1 LTHKQ
6 SDLSET
12 SWRAVGPFK
21 SFADLN
27 QAVSDRKITVGVD
40 PFVAAEWADAHLSR
54 FKKFLIAAL
63 SLLLF
68 LAAAAAVA
76 GALWLGNYWL
86 LAALPIQA
94 AVFYLS
100 QPALSFQ
107 RWATVGGVALV
118 ALFVEFLLSGMTTA
132 ATLVA
137 YAGLTFAAVRM
148 SGYITGSAFRK
159 ALMEDEQLFCE
170 AYEARACSIRDNETK
185 KVYEA
190 RLP

>member
-6 SDLSET
+6 SDIPET
-12 SWRAVGPFK
+12 LWRAIGPLK

-27 QAVSDRKITVGVD
+27 RAVSDRKITVGVD
-40 PFVAAEWADAHLSR
+40 PLVAAEWADSHLSR

-68 LAAAAAVA
+68 LAAAAAIV
-76 GALWLGNYWL
+76 GALWLRNYWL

-118 ALFVEFLLSGMTTA
+118 ALFVEFLFSGLITA
-132 ATLVA
+132 ATLTA

-159 ALMEDEQLFCE
+159 ALMKDEQLFLE

-185 KVYEA
+185 KVYEVK
-190 RLP
+190 